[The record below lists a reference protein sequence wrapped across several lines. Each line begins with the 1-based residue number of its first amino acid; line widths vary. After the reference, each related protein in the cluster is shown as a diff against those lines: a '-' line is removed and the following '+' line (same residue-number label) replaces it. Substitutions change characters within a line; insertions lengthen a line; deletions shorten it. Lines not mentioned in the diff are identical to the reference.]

1 MMKTQKTALIPVAYW
16 KAITEND
23 IGFDDQFFY
32 GVQTTGI
39 FCRPSCKSRLPNKE
53 NVRIFKNAFIALE
66 QGYRPCKR
74 CKPDGLKLPAEEWSQ
89 QIKEWLDNHY
99 TEDVTLH
106 ILADIFHS
114 SPYHLQRSF
123 KRSTGLSPL
132 FYLQQKR
139 LEKAAQE
146 LLTTTRSV
154 TDIGKTVGFAN
165 PSYFITLFKKKTGQ
179 TPAQFRKGVNHNEP
193 KRTSD

>member
-1 MMKTQKTALIPVAYW
+1 MIKKQKTAWVPVVYW

-23 IGFDDQFFY
+23 RAFDDQFFY

-89 QIKEWLDNHY
+89 HIKEWLDTHY
-99 TEDVTLH
+99 TENVTLD
-106 ILADIFHS
+106 ILADIFHG

-123 KRSTGLSPL
+123 KKSTGLSPL
-132 FYLQQKR
+132 SYLQQKR
-139 LEKAAQE
+139 LEKAAQD
-146 LLTTTRSV
+146 LLATNRPV
-154 TDIGKTVGFAN
+154 ADIGESVGFAN
-165 PSYFITLFKKKTGQ
+165 PSYFITLFKKKAGQ
-179 TPAQFRKGVNHNEP
+179 TPAQFRKGVNYSEP
-193 KRTSD
+193 KRTND

>member
-1 MMKTQKTALIPVAYW
+1 MKTQKTFSIPAIYW
-16 KAITEND
+16 KAIMEND
-23 IGFDDQFFY
+23 PAFDDQFFY

-89 QIKEWLDNHY
+89 QIMEWLDIY
-99 TEDVTLH
+99 FAEDVTLEK
-106 ILADIFHS
+106 LADTFHS

-123 KRSTGLSPL
+123 KRSTGRSPL
-132 FYLQQKR
+132 SYLQQKR
-139 LEKAAQE
+139 LEKAVQE
-146 LLTTTRSV
+146 LLTTNRSV
-154 TDIGKTVGFAN
+154 ADIAGAVGFLN
-165 PSYFITLFKKKTGQ
+165 TPYFITLFKKKTDQ
-179 TPAQFRKGVNHNEP
+179 TPAQFRRGVNHNEA